1 MIRERNFSATAFSL
15 VALLVLAGCSSVDEW
30 SVFEPDMERTLEE
43 EIEREKPVEVSS
55 WSAPED
61 LPEMTIRNGREVY
74 EVSVEEAVLM
84 ALRNNPELRIQ
95 TLNPVIAD
103 AFVLIER
110 GVYDPELYARFE
122 RREESLIETSRSTED
137 EFSVDGSE
145 RSAAVGIRQD
155 LPTGT
160 NLDLSAEQRQS
171 ESNRTPEQQE
181 TRIGLT
187 VTQSLLRG
195 FGPVVNLASIRLA
208 EWRSLIS
215 EYELRGYG
223 ESLLAEVEI
232 AYWRWVLARREIAI
246 FEQSIA
252 VAEQQREEIEQQIE
266 LGALPENDA
275 AAVRAEVALRNQDL
289 IEAQSAY
296 EESRLR
302 LARLIL
308 PDQFDL
314 GNGEVIPTSDPQFT
328 EPPPLEDIPE
338 RIELALSQRP
348 DLKEAELRLD
358 QARLETIVTRNG
370 LLPRLDFF
378 LSLGKTGY
386 ASSFRESFQNL
397 DGDTYDWTIGGEL
410 SYPLGNRAAEGDRL
424 AARASRDQA
433 LQSIHNLRRVIRT
446 DVLLAA
452 NELERTRRQIGAT
465 AATVALQ
472 KLSVQAEK
480 DRLEFGSGTSLQ
492 VAQVQRDLLEA
503 EIERIRAIVEYRIAQ
518 VELYLA
524 EGSLLERRGIVLSPT
539 FGPRHRPSA
548 RPPG

>member
-1 MIRERNFSATAFSL
+1 MKRQPIVSRVAAFLASIFL
-15 VALLVLAGCSSVDEW
+15 VAGCASVDEW
-30 SVFEPDMERTLEE
+30 SVFEPDMEKVLEKE
-43 EIEREKPVEVSS
+43 KEREEPVNVSA

-61 LPEMTIRNGREVY
+61 LPEMTLRDGREVY
-74 EVSVEEAVLM
+74 EVSVEEAVFL

-95 TLNPVIAD
+95 TLNPVIAG
-103 AFVLIER
+103 AFVQIER
-110 GVYDPELYARFE
+110 GVFDPELYARFE
-122 RREESLIETSRSTED
+122 RREESLLETSRSTEE

-145 RSAAVGIRQD
+145 RSASVGVRQD

-160 NLDLSAEQRQS
+160 NIDLSAEQRQS

-195 FGPVVNLASIRLA
+195 FGPVVNLASVQLA
-208 EWRSLIS
+208 EWDALIS
-215 EYELRGYG
+215 QYELSGYG

-232 AYWRWVLARREIAI
+232 AYWQWVLARREIAI
-246 FEQSIA
+246 FEQSIE
-252 VAEQQREEIEQQIE
+252 VSEQQREEIEQQIE

-275 AAVRAEVALRNQDL
+275 AAVRAEVALRRQDL
-289 IEAQSAY
+289 IDAQSAL

-302 LARLIL
+302 LARLVL
-308 PDQFDL
+308 PDGFDL

-338 RIELALSQRP
+338 RIELALVQRP

-386 ASSFRESFQNL
+386 ASSFNESFRNL
-397 DGDTYDWTIGGEL
+397 DSDTYDWTVGGEF
-410 SYPLGNRAAEGDRL
+410 SYPIGNRSAEGERR

-433 LQSIHNLRRVIRT
+433 LQSIRNLRRVIRT

-480 DRLEFGSGTSLQ
+480 DRLEFGTGTSLQ

-503 EIERIRAIVEYRIAQ
+503 EIERVRAIVQYRIAQ

-524 EGSLLERRGIVLSPT
+524 EGTLLERRGIILL
-539 FGPRHRPSA
+539 PSFSD
-548 RPPG
+548 R